1 MSDLDSSSILAVDDD
16 PVNLQLL
23 VDILTEQGYAVR
35 PTTDARFAIT
45 SAQIEPPDL
54 ILLDIIMPRMT
65 GYEACQALRADERTR
80 DIPVI
85 FLSALAEVQDKLRAF
100 DVGGVDYITKPF
112 QVAEVL
118 SRVENHLAF
127 KRLRDSLQEKNV
139 ELVQENTERRRS
151 AELLRQ
157 QKELLESTIDSLT
170 HPFYVIS
177 ARDYTIEIANAAAE
191 SLIRGAEMMTCY
203 ALSHQRDEPCDG
215 DEYPCPLQRV
225 VETGEPVTL
234 EHMHR
239 DANGAER
246 HVEVHGY
253 PIFEPDGRIARI
265 IEYSLDI
272 TERKRL
278 EEAAKEAVA
287 AAERERLSR
296 DLHDAVTQTL
306 FSASLIA
313 EVLPQLWEKDAV
325 EAQRNLAKLRQL
337 TRGAMAEMRTLLL
350 ELRPAALAERPL
362 GDLLRH
368 LAEAL
373 TNRTKIPV
381 RVTVDQECAAPPGVR
396 IAHYRIAQEA
406 LNNIARH
413 SGASH
418 ADLSLRCSAERI
430 QMRICDDG
438 CGFDRTAIP
447 PGHMGVGI
455 MRERAEGIGAAFEIE
470 SELGQGTRVSVTWSR
485 DEHERISR

>member
-1 MSDLDSSSILAVDDD
+1 MSDPDKPSILVVDDD
-16 PVNLQLL
+16 PVNLRLL
-23 VDILTEQGYAVR
+23 VEILTGQGYAVR
-35 PTTDARFAIT
+35 PTTDARFAIA
-45 SAQIEPPDL
+45 SAQLEPPDL
-54 ILLDIIMPRMT
+54 ILLDIIMPGMT
-65 GYEACQALRADERTR
+65 GYDACQSLREDDRTR
-80 DIPVI
+80 EVPVI
-85 FLSALAEVQDKLRAF
+85 FLSALAEVQDKLRLF

-118 SRVENHLAF
+118 SRVETHLAF
-127 KRLRDSLQEKNV
+127 KRLRDSLQDKNLQ
-139 ELVQENTERRRS
+139 LVQENKERKQ
-151 AELLRQ
+151 AAQLLQR

-170 HPFYVIS
+170 HPFCVIS
-177 ARDYTIEIANAAAE
+177 TRDYAIEIANAAAE
-191 SLIRGAEMMTCY
+191 SLVRGADVLTCY
-203 ALSHQRDEPCDG
+203 ALSHQRDQPCDG
-215 DEYPCPLQRV
+215 VEHPCPLQLV
-225 VETGEPVTL
+225 VETREPVTL
-234 EHMHR
+234 EHIHH
-239 DANGAER
+239 DANGDAR
-246 HVEVHGY
+246 YVEVHGY
-253 PIFEPDGRIARI
+253 PIFEADGRIARI

-313 EVLPQLWEKDAV
+313 EVLPQLWEQDVV
-325 EAQRNLAKLRQL
+325 EARRNLAKLRQL

-350 ELRPAALAERPL
+350 ELRPAALVERPL

-381 RVTVDQECAAPPGVR
+381 EVTVDQECAAPPGVR
-396 IAHYRIAQEA
+396 IAQYRIAQEA
-406 LNNIARH
+406 LNNVARH
-413 SGASH
+413 SRASH
-418 ADLSLRCSAERI
+418 VALTLRCSER
-430 QMRICDDG
+430 RIELRIRDDG

-455 MRERAEGIGAAFEIE
+455 MRERAEGIGAVFEVE
-470 SELGQGTRVSVTWSR
+470 SEPGKGTCVTVVWSG
-485 DEHERISR
+485 DEQERMSG